1 MEAGAGGRRSRSELS
16 RHAAVTTRAL
26 HRSEFRPFLCTS
38 FGTGRTRCRAAG
50 CCEKRTDLLTS
61 QPCVCDLSFTS
72 ALVLFRYPCRSAS
85 LGSGAQHG
93 GEARARLGDPLSL
106 APTVRVCDG
115 VTACPPCAEL
125 PTSAAVFKAGNVY
138 VPRFETAGR
147 PHLPAGVVPSLRQ
160 PRRPSALFPATSA
173 LACAHCGPPACER
186 ARPAAGSRDGDARPA
201 GRRRAGHAR
210 ALLRGPRKCE
220 PGPGC

>member
-1 MEAGAGGRRSRSELS
+1 MPGCWLLREAHRPADQPALRLRPEL
-16 RHAAVTTRAL
+16 R
-26 HRSEFRPFLCTS
+26 FRP
-38 FGTGRTRCRAAG
+38 RTLQIPPTERITR
-50 CCEKRTDLLTS
+50 
-61 QPCVCDLSFTS
+61 
-72 ALVLFRYPCRSAS
+72 
-85 LGSGAQHG
+85 SGAQHG
-93 GEARARLGDPLSL
+93 GEARARLSDPLSL
-106 APTVRVCDG
+106 APAVRVCDG

-147 PHLPAGVVPSLRQ
+147 PHLPEGVVPSLRQ

-210 ALLRGPRKCE
+210 ALLRGPRKRE